1 MSAAAVEELLARL
14 YTDAVLR
21 EKFLYD
27 AERTIADLTLTDNE
41 RRAMLE
47 MDRAGLAMAADSYAA
62 KRGQHRS
69 AKAPRWR
76 TIMTR
81 LLRKPE

>member
-1 MSAAAVEELLARL
+1 MSAAVVEELLARL
-14 YTDAVLR
+14 YTDEVLR

-41 RRAMLE
+41 RRAIVE

-62 KRGQHRS
+62 KRRQRCS
-69 AKAPRWR
+69 ARVSSWR
-76 TIMTR
+76 TIITR
-81 LLRKPE
+81 LWPKR